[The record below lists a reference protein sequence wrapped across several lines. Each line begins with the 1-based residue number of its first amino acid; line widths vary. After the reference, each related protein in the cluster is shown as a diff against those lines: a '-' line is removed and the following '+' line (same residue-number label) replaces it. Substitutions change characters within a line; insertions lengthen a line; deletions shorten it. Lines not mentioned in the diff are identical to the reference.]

1 MSSMAPNRSPN
12 YPAISLPEAIELV
25 TKLYQRERRS
35 PVDAERAALAL
46 GYNSLSGASRTK
58 LSGLRKFDLVED
70 TGNGIRVS
78 DLTMRILHPESPDEK
93 QDALLQAATA
103 PALFRD
109 LAELRGASDENL
121 ISRLVRQGFTE
132 AGAKL
137 AVASFRKTMSLVTG
151 EASGYDEG
159 HDESDPVV
167 APWPQAARQPRGAG
181 QMSTNRGSAMM
192 IPLPGGL
199 VAELRLP
206 DQITPEAIKAVV
218 EWLGHA
224 PKVPD
229 EPAESQTSLQAE
241 PETSGPLLL
250 SERSPSDAQ
259 D

>member
-1 MSSMAPNRSPN
+1 MAPNRSPN
-12 YPAISLPEAIELV
+12 YPAISLPEAVELA
-25 TKLYQRERRS
+25 TKLYQREGRS

-58 LSGLRKFDLVED
+58 LSGLRKFELVED

-78 DLTMRILHPESPDEK
+78 DLTMTLLHPDSPEEK
-93 QDALLQAATA
+93 RSALLRAATA

-109 LAELRGASDENL
+109 LAELPGASNENL

-137 AVASFRKTMSLVTG
+137 AVAAFRKTMSLVTD
-151 EASGYDEG
+151 EASGYDQG
-159 HDESDPVV
+159 HDESEPLLAPGSTV
-167 APWPQAARQPRGAG
+167 ALRGRSG
-181 QMSTNRGSAMM
+181 SQVSTNRGSGMR

-199 VAELRLP
+199 AAELRLP
-206 DQITPEAIKAVV
+206 DPITPEAIKYVV
-218 EWLGHA
+218 DWLGLA

-229 EPAESQTSLQAE
+229 EPVESQTSPRTELATTAPEPLAE
-241 PETSGPLLL
+241 QSQN
-250 SERSPSDAQ
+250 DAP